1 VEADLARG
9 RPLHP
14 ETWARVLEAQGYEG
28 IDVRTLGEEGGLTPV
43 ADGPDA
49 AVVNANLAR
58 ISEAL
63 FGPAAF
69 VVVATRPA

>member
-1 VEADLARG
+1 MV
-9 RPLHP
+9 
-14 ETWARVLEAQGYEG
+14 VAQGYDG
-28 IDVRTLGEEGGLTPV
+28 IDVRTLGEDGGLTPV
-43 ADGPDA
+43 AADGPDS

-69 VVVATRPA
+69 IVVATRPA